1 MVSNIAKKL
10 INLKAIVLGEAAVG
24 KTTLIKRFVEAR
36 FEGSYKAT
44 IGADIFVARLDV
56 LPDMQARITI
66 WDMAGQYQYRRL
78 IRAID
83 GYFQK
88 ARIVMLVYDI
98 TRKWTF
104 DAIEEWYQIALEK
117 DLDPKEVIYLLV
129 ENKVDLEDL
138 REVPPDAGEKLAQ
151 KLNLHGFIRTS
162 AKTGYNVEQ
171 AFRAAVRKLVE
182 LALRKIKSQKTMGQ

>member
-1 MVSNIAKKL
+1 VSTIAKKL

-36 FEGSYKAT
+36 FEGNYKAT

-182 LALRKIKSQKTMGQ
+182 LALSKIKNRG

>member
-1 MVSNIAKKL
+1 VSKIVKKL

-24 KTTLIKRFVEAR
+24 KTTLIKSFIEAR
-36 FEGSYKAT
+36 FEASYKAT
-44 IGADIFVARLDV
+44 IGADIFVAHLEI
-56 LPDMQARITI
+56 LPDIEARITI

-104 DAIEEWYQIALEK
+104 NAIEEWYRIAREK
-117 DLDPKEVIYLLV
+117 NLDPNEVIYLLV
-129 ENKVDLEDL
+129 ENKIDLEDL
-138 REVPPDAGEKLAQ
+138 REVPPDAGKKLAEKLG
-151 KLNLHGFIRTS
+151 LHGFIKTS

-171 AFRAAVRKLVE
+171 AFRMAVKKLVE
-182 LALRKIKSQKTMGQ
+182 LVLAKIRNKK